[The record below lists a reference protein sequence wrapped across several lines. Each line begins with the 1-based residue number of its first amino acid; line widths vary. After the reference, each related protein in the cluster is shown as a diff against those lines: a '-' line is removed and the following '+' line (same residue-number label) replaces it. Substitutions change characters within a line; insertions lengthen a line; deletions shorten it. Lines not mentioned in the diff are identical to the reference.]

1 MIPDGMAVSLSVQA
15 VVALTQLPQWPL
27 VFVADESWMEQFW
40 DTLWMLPYWG
50 AGLYM
55 GLGVWMY
62 WHPFVFLDIMAVL
75 LTWAQLHERRMRR
88 KDARRR
94 AEHAKAGQAHGGQ
107 SQVGQSL
114 GAISGGAV
122 SADASAGSDWASAD

>member
-40 DTLWMLPYWG
+40 DTLWMLPLWG

-55 GLGVWMY
+55 G
-62 WHPFVFLDIMAVL
+62 
-75 LTWAQLHERRMRR
+75 WACGCIGIRSCSWTSWPCCSHGRSFTNAACGARMSASARNMRR
-88 KDARRR
+88 QGKLMGDSLRWDSLWQGDLRWGNLGRCQRR
-94 AEHAKAGQAHGGQ
+94 
-107 SQVGQSL
+107 L
-114 GAISGGAV
+114 
-122 SADASAGSDWASAD
+122 

>member
-1 MIPDGMAVSLSVQA
+1 MDAS
-15 VVALTQLPQWPL
+15 ALGCRALH
-27 VFVADESWMEQFW
+27 
-40 DTLWMLPYWG
+40 
-50 AGLYM
+50 

-88 KDARRR
+88 KDERQR
-94 AEHAKAGQAHGGQ
+94 AEHAKAGQTHGGQ

-114 GAISGGAV
+114 GAISGGAI